1 MEHNA
6 GKTGAIN
13 WVTLLLVTVVA
24 AGLARMADSATG
36 ITGVVFLGLGVLV
49 TLVSYLQM
57 RLEARERV
65 EQLEFD
71 ELKKAKGGAS
81 LFVESVDSFAA
92 RRSREQFE
100 KYLIPAFTGLLFVL
114 QGVAAW
120 LLWRWLDGV
129 NPPRMER
136 TTLTMA
142 LFAIFFL
149 VLFLLGKYS
158 ANLARMDGQQLL
170 RPGAGYLLL
179 GAVICLLVAAA
190 EGAALAGFGRLDLY
204 LARALTVLLG
214 LTAIETLAGLVL
226 EIYRPRVKGR
236 AGRLMYES
244 RLIGLL
250 GQPGGL
256 VTTAAQAL
264 DYQFGFK
271 VSETWVY
278 KFLEK
283 ALAWIILLQLGVLGL
298 STTFVII
305 EPTEQGLIERFGR
318 RVESRPVLEAGLHFK
333 WPWPID
339 QVRIFETRK
348 VHTITL
354 GVVPDPDLER
364 EMTVL
369 WTRPH
374 YAEEYNMLVASGQTS
389 TSERSGEKAVPA
401 NLLAA
406 SIPVQ
411 YQVTNVVAWAYQHA
425 DAGVLLE
432 QLASRE
438 VVRYLVN
445 TEFEVVMSTGRLV
458 AAQTLQR
465 RIQARVD
472 EAGLGAQIVFVGLQG
487 VHPPIGNRT
496 AAVAAAFEQVVSAI
510 QHRETN
516 ILAAQAY
523 ALGKLPL
530 AMAEATNLLN
540 QARSASVLKVATAEA
555 EATSFAHQVRSWESS
570 PSVFS
575 QKSYLDTLVRAIGPV
590 RKYVLAAT
598 NTQDVLILNL
608 EDEIRADLLRD
619 VVLPPSGSQRP
630 GAGQ

>member
-1 MEHNA
+1 MEQNV
-6 GKTGAIN
+6 GKTGVVN
-13 WVTLLLVTVVA
+13 WVTLLLVTVMA
-24 AGLARMADSATG
+24 AALARMADSATG
-36 ITGVVFLGLGVLV
+36 ITGVVFLGIGVLV
-49 TLVSYLQM
+49 TLVSYVQM
-57 RLEARERV
+57 RLVARERL

-71 ELKKAKGGAS
+71 ELKKAKGGSS
-81 LFVESVDSFAA
+81 LFVESVDTFAA
-92 RRSREQFE
+92 KRSREQFE
-100 KYLIPAFTGLLFVL
+100 KYLVPAFTGLLFLV
-114 QGVAAW
+114 QAVAAW
-120 LLWRWLDGV
+120 LCWRWLDGV

-158 ANLARMDGQQLL
+158 ANLARLDGQQLL

-179 GAVICLLVAAA
+179 GAVICLLVAVA
-190 EGAALAGFGRLDLY
+190 EGAALAGFGQVDRY
-204 LARALTVLLG
+204 IARALTVLLA

-271 VSETWVY
+271 VSETWFY

-283 ALAWIILLQLGVLGL
+283 ALAWIVLLQLGVLGL

-305 EPTEQGLIERFGR
+305 EPTEQGLLERFGR
-318 RVESRPVLEAGLHFK
+318 RVEGRAVLEAGLHFK

-339 QVRIFETRK
+339 HVRVYETRK
-348 VHTITL
+348 VHTLTL
-354 GVVPDPDLER
+354 GVVSDPELDK

-389 TSERSGEKAVPA
+389 ASERPGEKAVPA
-401 NLLAA
+401 NLLAV

-411 YQVTNVVAWAYQHA
+411 YQVTDLMSWVYGHA
-425 DAGVLLE
+425 DADVLLE

-445 TEFEVVMSTGRLV
+445 TEFEVIMSTGRLT
-458 AAQTLQR
+458 AAETLQE

-472 EAGLGAQIVFVGLQG
+472 EARLGAQIVFVGLQG

-510 QHRETN
+510 QQKQTN
-516 ILAAQAY
+516 ILSAEAY

-530 AMAEATNLLN
+530 AMAEATNLLTE
-540 QARSASVLKVATAEA
+540 ARSSRALKVATAEA
-555 EATSFAHQVRSWESS
+555 EAGSFTKQVRSWESS
-570 PSVFS
+570 PAVYA

-590 RKYVLAAT
+590 PKYVLAAT
-598 NTQDVLILNL
+598 NTHDVLILNL
-608 EDEIRADLLRD
+608 EQEIRADLLRD
-619 VVLPPSGSQRP
+619 VVLPSGGGQRP
-630 GAGQ
+630 GAR

>member
-1 MEHNA
+1 MEQNVRR
-6 GKTGAIN
+6 TGVIN
-13 WVTLLLVTVVA
+13 WVTLLLVTATA

-49 TLVSYLQM
+49 TLVSYAQM
-57 RLEARERV
+57 RLEERERL

-71 ELKKAKGGAS
+71 ELKKAKGDSS
-81 LFVESVDSFAA
+81 LFAEAVDTFPA
-92 RRSREQFE
+92 RRSREQYE
-100 KYLIPAFTGLLFVL
+100 KYVVPGFTVLLL
-114 QGVAAW
+114 LAQGGAAW
-120 LLWRWLDGV
+120 WFWRWLDGV
-129 NPPRMER
+129 SAPRVER

-158 ANLARMDGQQLL
+158 ANLARLDRQQLL

-179 GAVICLLVAAA
+179 GAVICLLVAVA
-190 EGAALAGFGRLDLY
+190 EGSAFVGFPRLDLY
-204 LARALTVLLG
+204 LARALTILLAM
-214 LTAIETLAGLVL
+214 TAVETLAGLVL

-236 AGRLMYES
+236 AGRLLYES

-271 VSETWVY
+271 VSETWFY
-278 KFLEK
+278 KFLER
-283 ALAWIILLQLGVLGL
+283 ALAWIILLQLAVLSL

-305 EPTEQGLIERFGR
+305 EPSEQGLLERFGR
-318 RVESRPVLEAGLHFK
+318 RVEGRAVLEAGLHFK

-339 QVRIFETRK
+339 QVRVFETRQ
-348 VHTITL
+348 VHTIRL
-354 GVVPDPDLER
+354 GVVPDPDLDK

-374 YAEEYNMLVASGQTS
+374 YAEEYNMLVASGQVVS
-389 TSERSGEKAVPA
+389 TDRTGDKAVPA
-401 NLLAA
+401 SLLAV

-411 YQVTNVVAWAYQHA
+411 YQVTNLVAWVYAHA
-425 DAGVLLE
+425 DAATLLE

-445 TEFEVVMSTGRLV
+445 TEFEEVMSTGRLR
-458 AAQTLQR
+458 AAETLQR

-472 EAGLGAQIVFVGLQG
+472 IEGLGAQIVFVGLQG

-496 AAVAAAFEQVVSAI
+496 AAVAAAFEEVVATI
-510 QHRETN
+510 QHKETN
-516 ILAAQAY
+516 ILSAQAY
-523 ALGKLPL
+523 AAGKLPL
-530 AMAEATNLLN
+530 AIAEATNLLS
-540 QARSASVLKVATAEA
+540 QARSDRALKVATASA
-555 EATSFAHQVRSWESS
+555 EARSFLNRAKAWEAS
-570 PSVFS
+570 PSVYG
-575 QKSYLDTLVRAIGPV
+575 QKNYLDTLVRAIGPA
-590 RKYVLAAT
+590 RKYVLTAT
-598 NTQDVLILNL
+598 NTHEVVVLNL
-608 EDEIRADLLRD
+608 EEEIRADLLRD
-619 VVLPPSGSQRP
+619 VVLPPSG
-630 GAGQ
+630 GAGTGAR